1 VAIVEEREGNNPL
14 CTVRSNES
22 RIDVPMDEHI
32 NQLVQQALAGNEQAF
47 EVIVQLYTKPLY
59 SFVFLVVHE
68 RDLAEDIVQET
79 FIKAWK
85 NLKRFNQRR
94 HFKTWLYTIA
104 KNSAFD
110 ALKKKKALPFS
121 TFVDQEGN
129 LPFENM
135 SDNSVEML
143 EVLSREERLRVLD
156 QALAALPVAYRTL
169 LLLVYREDFD
179 LKEAALI
186 LNEPYN
192 TVKSRHKRGIA
203 QLQKMMQLSRA
214 PKSETESY

>member
-1 VAIVEEREGNNPL
+1 
-14 CTVRSNES
+14 
-22 RIDVPMDEHI
+22 MDEHV
-32 NQLVQQALAGNEQAF
+32 NRLVQQTLSGDEQAF

-85 NLKRFNQRR
+85 NLTRFDQKR

-110 ALKKKKALPFS
+110 AMKKKKALPFS
-121 TFVDQEGN
+121 TFADQEGN

-143 EVLSREERLRVLD
+143 EVLSHEERLLVLD
-156 QALAALPVAYRTL
+156 QALADLPVTYRTL

-203 QLQKMMQLSRA
+203 QLQKMMLISHA
-214 PKSETESY
+214 SKNGTESY